1 MSQHQQLATNREV
14 ASGLINLGNTCYANA
29 ILQSLAHA
37 PELCLAIELAPHL
50 RICRHNITA
59 REKATQQQQ
68 QEDNI
73 DNNNGSDGMNNKDE
87 QKQKQQIIQ
96 DETEEEEEEEEVC
109 VLCEVEK
116 HLMRVHAHAASSV
129 NDTNTAT
136 RMMLTDDNT
145 STAVHTNNTTTTTL
159 LSNKQAAVAVAPNTL
174 LDQCLPKLAPVGTF
188 RKGLQEDS
196 HEFLRLLIDGMQRS
210 CAPVAT
216 KTAVTGDNND
226 VGGSDGVDANA
237 TSESSSSSLSDSSAY
252 MYPFQLFRGTIQ
264 STVKCSNPEC
274 QKVSS
279 TMDPMEDVGLEVSD
293 NTNADSVSGALEA
306 FIREE
311 KLEGYKCEHCGCVGQ
326 ATKVNKLAKV
336 PPILTLHLKRF
347 RYGASSS
354 ISGMASN
361 KRNSER
367 SGKFKSGSAKIEG
380 HIKFE
385 EVFNIR
391 NYLCSK
397 LQDQHRTM
405 FCRLF
410 AVVVHTGKNS
420 HSGHYFAYVRNLVKN
435 EWWKMDDATVIPVSK
450 DEVLDAEAY
459 MLFYNVLNHP
469 LSVQL
474 KADQAQLALREK
486 NSQQQQQQQKEKQ
499 LFKRPRPVFE
509 NGEAWA
515 RKRTKIPLSTFPVLA
530 KISDWIGEHAEFNH
544 AYFSQMQGEA
554 AVFDEKNN
562 NSSKSNMDPAP
573 SGVGAQDLKEVG
585 GRTFK
590 KLLYDALSAILSH
603 HKDAD
608 FLLPSELSSSDAA
621 TDNVIQSAH
630 PVIDT
635 NDSSVV

>member
-1 MSQHQQLATNREV
+1 MIMSLQHQQQLATNREV

-50 RICRHNITA
+50 RICRHNIAT
-59 REKATQQQQ
+59 REKTTQQQDNNTNSSSASVNKKHEQQQQ
-68 QEDNI
+68 QIQGETEDN
-73 DNNNGSDGMNNKDE
+73 
-87 QKQKQQIIQ
+87 
-96 DETEEEEEEEEVC
+96 EEEVC

-129 NDTNTAT
+129 NDTAAS
-136 RMMLTDDNT
+136 RMMLADTTTNT
-145 STAVHTNNTTTTTL
+145 TTAVNTNKTTTTTL
-159 LSNKQAAVAVAPNTL
+159 LSKQAAVVAVAPNAL

-210 CAPVAT
+210 CAPVVAT
-216 KTAVTGDNND
+216 KTTVTGDDNND
-226 VGGSDGVDANA
+226 DVLGAAGSDGVEANVNANA
-237 TSESSSSSLSDSSAY
+237 TSEESSWSDSKAYSY

-264 STVKCSNPEC
+264 STVKCSNPAC

-391 NYLCSK
+391 NYLCSE

-486 NSQQQQQQQKEKQ
+486 NSQQQQQQQQ
-499 LFKRPRPVFE
+499 
-509 NGEAWA
+509 
-515 RKRTKIPLSTFPVLA
+515 
-530 KISDWIGEHAEFNH
+530 
-544 AYFSQMQGEA
+544 
-554 AVFDEKNN
+554 
-562 NSSKSNMDPAP
+562 
-573 SGVGAQDLKEVG
+573 
-585 GRTFK
+585 
-590 KLLYDALSAILSH
+590 
-603 HKDAD
+603 
-608 FLLPSELSSSDAA
+608 
-621 TDNVIQSAH
+621 
-630 PVIDT
+630 
-635 NDSSVV
+635 